1 MITIPSYIIISI
13 LTGYLCYLFVPIVK
27 KYCEEHNLY
36 DMPGP
41 RKMHNRPT
49 PRLGG
54 IALFAAYF
62 LGLVPGFLL
71 FPDLW
76 WSNLKTLTGIFCGG
90 SIIFTLGLI
99 DDLRGVRPLWKLFWQ
114 VITCLVLVAF
124 DIRLQFINI
133 PFYQIYDFGYWG
145 IPLTVIWLVL
155 IFNTINLID
164 GLDGLASG
172 VSAIIGVS
180 FLVLSLMM
188 GLPLPSFLAA
198 GVIGITIAFLKFNY
212 FPAKIFMGDS
222 GALFLGYIFGVISLF
237 WPKSFATVVMFVPI
251 VALGVPLIEIVTTFL
266 RRLVTGQKFYIAD
279 RKHIFHLL
287 LDIGIPPRIT
297 VWIFYLACMQ
307 LAITTFA
314 IVGTERNILFVLQVL
329 LIIFT
334 AVVVSKKIRLMSKK

>member
-1 MITIPSYIIISI
+1 MINIPSYILISI
-13 LTGYLCYLFVPIVK
+13 LSGYLCYIFVPIVI
-27 KYCEEHNLY
+27 KYCRQHDLY
-36 DMPGP
+36 DLPGP
-41 RKMHNRPT
+41 RKIHSDPT

-54 IALFAAYF
+54 VALFAAYF
-62 LGLVPGFLL
+62 FGLIPGFLL

-76 WSNLKTLTGIFCGG
+76 WSNLTTLVGIFCGG
-90 SIIFTLGLI
+90 TIIFTLGVV
-99 DDLRGVRPLWKLFWQ
+99 DDIKGVKPLWKLFWQ
-114 VITCLVLVAF
+114 IVTCIILVAF
-124 DIRLQFINI
+124 DIRLEEINV
-133 PFYQIYDFGYWG
+133 PFYRIVDFGYWG

-180 FLVLSLMM
+180 FLALSLMM

-198 GVIGITIAFLKFNY
+198 GIIGITLAFLKFNY

-222 GALFLGYIFGVISLF
+222 GSLFLGYIFGVISIF

-251 VALGVPLIEIVTTFL
+251 VALGVPLIEIITTFI
-266 RRLVTGQKFYIAD
+266 RRSIAGQRFYVAD
-279 RKHIFHLL
+279 RKHIFHFLL
-287 LDIGIPPRIT
+287 GLGIPPRVT
-297 VWIFYLACMQ
+297 VWIFYLASLQ

-314 IVGTERNILFVLQVL
+314 IAGGDRNILFVLQIL

-334 AVVVSKKIRLMSKK
+334 AIIVSKNLRLVNRK